1 MRIILLLLL
10 LIMAHPA
17 FADVEKSAEQKQLQQ
32 LETALER
39 VHQESQSVYQQFL
52 MVQELRRNDAS
63 EPSMNVPLP
72 STPGQSIPIPNYN
85 DLLQRQQ
92 ARQARVNQYSADL
105 DRLYSRYQE
114 LENEKQQILEQISL
128 LKNKKPDE

>member
-1 MRIILLLLL
+1 
-10 LIMAHPA
+10 MAHPA
-17 FADVEKSAEQKQLQQ
+17 FADVEKTAEQEQLQQ
-32 LETALER
+32 LEIALER

-72 STPGQSIPIPNYN
+72 SIPGQSIPIPNYN
-85 DLLQRQQ
+85 DLMQRQQ

-105 DRLYSRYQE
+105 DRLYARYQE
-114 LENEKQQILEQISL
+114 LENEKQQILEQMSL
-128 LKNKKPDE
+128 LKNKKPEE

>member
-1 MRIILLLLL
+1 MKTILVFLVLTFTTAVL
-10 LIMAHPA
+10 
-17 FADVEKSAEQKQLQQ
+17 ADAGKSAEQAQLKQ

-72 STPGQSIPIPNYN
+72 STPGQSIPVPNYN
-85 DLLQRQQ
+85 DLMKQKQ
-92 ARQARVNQYSADL
+92 ARQARIEKYTADL
-105 DRLYSRYQE
+105 DRLYARYQE
-114 LENEKQQILEQISL
+114 LENEKQQILEQMDL
-128 LKNKKPDE
+128 LNQKPKE

>member
-1 MRIILLLLL
+1 MKTILVFLVLTFTTAIL
-10 LIMAHPA
+10 
-17 FADVEKSAEQKQLQQ
+17 ADAEKSAEQTQLKQ

-85 DLLQRQQ
+85 DLMQRQQ
-92 ARQARVNQYSADL
+92 AKQARVSQYSADL
-105 DRLYSRYQE
+105 DRLYARYQE
-114 LENEKQQILEQISL
+114 LENEKQQILEQMDL
-128 LKNKKPDE
+128 LKNKKADE

>member
-1 MRIILLLLL
+1 MKTILVFLVLTFTTAVL
-10 LIMAHPA
+10 
-17 FADVEKSAEQKQLQQ
+17 ADAEKSAEQTQLKQ

-72 STPGQSIPIPNYN
+72 STPGQSIPVPNYN
-85 DLLQRQQ
+85 DLMKQKQ
-92 ARQARVNQYSADL
+92 ARQARIEKYTTDL
-105 DRLYSRYQE
+105 DRLYARYQE
-114 LENEKQQILEQISL
+114 LENEKQQILEQMDL
-128 LKNKKPDE
+128 LKNKKADE

>member
-10 LIMAHPA
+10 LIMTHPA
-17 FADVEKSAEQKQLQQ
+17 FADVEKTAEQEQLQQ
-32 LETALER
+32 LETALDR

-85 DLLQRQQ
+85 DLMQRQQ

-105 DRLYSRYQE
+105 DRLYARYQE
-114 LENEKQQILEQISL
+114 LENEKQQILEQMSL
-128 LKNKKPDE
+128 LKNKKPEE

>member
-17 FADVEKSAEQKQLQQ
+17 FADVEKTAEQEQLQQ
-32 LETALER
+32 LETALDR

-85 DLLQRQQ
+85 DLMQRQQ

-105 DRLYSRYQE
+105 DRLYARYQE
-114 LENEKQQILEQISL
+114 LENEKQQILEQMSL
-128 LKNKKPDE
+128 LKNKKPEE

>member
-17 FADVEKSAEQKQLQQ
+17 FADVEKTAEQEQLQQ
-32 LETALER
+32 LEIALDR

-85 DLLQRQQ
+85 DLMQRQQ

-114 LENEKQQILEQISL
+114 LENEKQQILEQMSL
-128 LKNKKPDE
+128 LKNKKPEE

>member
-114 LENEKQQILEQISL
+114 LENEKQQILEQMSL
-128 LKNKKPDE
+128 LKNKKPEE

>member
-17 FADVEKSAEQKQLQQ
+17 FTDVEKTAEQEQLQQ
-32 LETALER
+32 LETALDR

-85 DLLQRQQ
+85 DLMQRQQ

-105 DRLYSRYQE
+105 DRLYARYQE
-114 LENEKQQILEQISL
+114 LENEKQQILEQMSL
-128 LKNKKPDE
+128 LKNKKPEE